1 MNGLSSDR
9 ILGIFDLTKLC
20 LESRT
25 YMKEIIILFK
35 YMVISGL
42 EITENRFM
50 VIEKDLFDFF
60 FHIYVLYTDLYENQE
75 GILWLDLLTIC
86 HILCLY
92 LYMLS

>member
-1 MNGLSSDR
+1 M
-9 ILGIFDLTKLC
+9 T
-20 LESRT
+20 
-25 YMKEIIILFK
+25 EIIILFK

-50 VIEKDLFDFF
+50 VIEKDLFDFY
-60 FHIYVLYTDLYENQE
+60 HMYVLYTDLYENQE
-75 GILWLDLLTIC
+75 GILRLDLLTIC